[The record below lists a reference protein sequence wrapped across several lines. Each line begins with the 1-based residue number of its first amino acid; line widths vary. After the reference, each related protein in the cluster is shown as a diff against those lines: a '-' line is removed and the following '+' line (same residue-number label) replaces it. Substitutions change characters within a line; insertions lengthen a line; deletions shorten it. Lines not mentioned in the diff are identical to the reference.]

1 MTVEYE
7 VCRSCNEC
15 FSEYCYN
22 QCCLCDEQAEYCED
36 CDIDY
41 LVIFNKYPKYICD
54 GCIPRIGEDNFF
66 KDIEQRIN
74 EMAKDNKMFK
84 YAVIKVLQ
92 TEHEK
97 RTKIKNIEKL
107 ESEVEILKVAINN
120 QYAIIGIGL
129 LKNSS

>member
-1 MTVEYE
+1 M
-7 VCRSCNEC
+7 
-15 FSEYCYN
+15 
-22 QCCLCDEQAEYCED
+22 CDEQAEYCED
-36 CDIDY
+36 CDVDY

-66 KDIEQRIN
+66 EDIEQRIN

-97 RTKIKNIEKL
+97 ISKTKNIEKL
-107 ESEVEILKVAINN
+107 ESEVENLKVAINN
-120 QYAIIGIGL
+120 QHAIIGIAS
-129 LKNSS
+129 LKIPHNTS